1 MPRYDDFRSSTGSL
15 DPGGARWD
23 AERFT
28 RERQERAYN
37 ARAPPVVDRPY
48 DAPRRRMEDDFFES
62 RFVEEDR
69 YGPPARR
76 LDRHYDDD
84 HLVRPAGPLVAYDRR
99 YADGPLPRPGLLR
112 RQSSLDSFDRP
123 PRKFDEYYRDSYRVP
138 VTPLR
143 PPRRPSPPRFAERD
157 YYEDVRIA
165 DPDHYGDE
173 EYRDIRER
181 ERTVERRRPR
191 SDETLRERMV
201 REVEIE
207 KPYPR
212 KGKTRM
218 PRRLVHTRAILELGY
233 PFIEEGDMIII
244 EKALAKE
251 QIDEVV
257 SLSREIKRRTEIRT
271 VRTSPSPVRS
281 KRKEKLVEKVVMES
295 DSPRSSHETLI
306 IERSPSRHRSHSRVR
321 SELIEKREVREA
333 SRPRSVSVHRRRRR
347 SSPMRVIEKDDVI
360 IDDNRHLQVIV
371 PERHRR
377 SDRDI
382 RAEIEA
388 LEAEQKAL
396 QLERRTRDVALI
408 RDTEISDREEV
419 LEVKRDRRAPSAR
432 LIRAMLA
439 TVT

>member
-99 YADGPLPRPGLLR
+99 HADGPLPRPGLLR

-233 PFIEEGDMIII
+233 PFIEEVRIDM
-244 EKALAKE
+244 
-251 QIDEVV
+251 
-257 SLSREIKRRTEIRT
+257 RRLFPTGGGLT
-271 VRTSPSPVRS
+271 FG
-281 KRKEKLVEKVVMES
+281 
-295 DSPRSSHETLI
+295 
-306 IERSPSRHRSHSRVR
+306 
-321 SELIEKREVREA
+321 
-333 SRPRSVSVHRRRRR
+333 
-347 SSPMRVIEKDDVI
+347 
-360 IDDNRHLQVIV
+360 
-371 PERHRR
+371 
-377 SDRDI
+377 
-382 RAEIEA
+382 
-388 LEAEQKAL
+388 
-396 QLERRTRDVALI
+396 
-408 RDTEISDREEV
+408 
-419 LEVKRDRRAPSAR
+419 
-432 LIRAMLA
+432 
-439 TVT
+439 